1 MGSNSKTDVAAAA
14 QATPRVGTRLLLA
27 TTNYPNF
34 FNFFFFNLPNS
45 NKTTTTVEMAVSKIR
60 QNYHEDCEAL
70 INKQINM
77 EFYASYVYLSMS
89 SYFNRDDQAL
99 HGFAAHFKTESGE
112 ERAHVMKLM
121 EYQTKRGGRVVFQ
134 DVAKPTT
141 MEWGT
146 PLEAMEAALE
156 LEKTVNQSL
165 LDMHKAADGDA
176 HLCDFLEGEFLDE
189 QVDAIKEISSLV
201 TKWKRAGPGLG
212 YHMLDKEIGN

>member
-1 MGSNSKTDVAAAA
+1 MG
-14 QATPRVGTRLLLA
+14 GTRLLLA

-89 SYFNRDDQAL
+89 SYFNR
-99 HGFAAHFKTESGE
+99 
-112 ERAHVMKLM
+112 ERAHGMKLM

-156 LEKTVNQSL
+156 L
-165 LDMHKAADGDA
+165 
-176 HLCDFLEGEFLDE
+176 
-189 QVDAIKEISSLV
+189 
-201 TKWKRAGPGLG
+201 
-212 YHMLDKEIGN
+212 

>member
-1 MGSNSKTDVAAAA
+1 MGSNAKTDVAAAA
-14 QATPRVGTRLLLA
+14 LATPRVGTRLLLA
-27 TTNYPNF
+27 TAKPN

-45 NKTTTTVEMAVSKIR
+45 NNNNCRDGRVKDQAELPR
-60 QNYHEDCEAL
+60 GLRAL

-89 SYFNRDDQAL
+89 
-99 HGFAAHFKTESGE
+99 AHFKTESGE
-112 ERAHVMKLM
+112 ERAHGMKLM

-134 DVAKPTT
+134 DIAKPTT

-165 LDMHKAADGDA
+165 LDLHKVAGDKGDG
-176 HLCDFLEGEFLDE
+176 HLCDFLESEYLGE
-189 QVDAIKEISSLV
+189 QVEGIKAIGDLI
-201 TKWKRAGPGLG
+201 TKMKRAGDGLG
-212 YHMLDKEIGN
+212 LHLIDKEMGS

>member
-1 MGSNSKTDVAAAA
+1 MGVTQRRTYQLQPRRLREWVPGSSLLHIQTSTFSPTS
-14 QATPRVGTRLLLA
+14 QTPR
-27 TTNYPNF
+27 
-34 FNFFFFNLPNS
+34 
-45 NKTTTTVEMAVSKIR
+45 TTTAEMAVSKIR

-112 ERAHVMKLM
+112 ERAHGMKLM
-121 EYQTKRGGRVVFQ
+121 EYQTKRGGGVVFQ
-134 DVAKPTT
+134 DIAKPSS

-146 PLEAMEAALE
+146 PIQAMEAALE

-165 LDMHKAADGDA
+165 LDLHKASDDKGDA
-176 HLCDFLEGEFLDE
+176 HLCDYLEAEFLGE
-189 QVDAIKEISSLV
+189 QVEGIKELGDLI
-201 TKWKRAGPGLG
+201 TKIKRAGDGLG
-212 YHMLDKEIGN
+212 LHIMDKEIGS